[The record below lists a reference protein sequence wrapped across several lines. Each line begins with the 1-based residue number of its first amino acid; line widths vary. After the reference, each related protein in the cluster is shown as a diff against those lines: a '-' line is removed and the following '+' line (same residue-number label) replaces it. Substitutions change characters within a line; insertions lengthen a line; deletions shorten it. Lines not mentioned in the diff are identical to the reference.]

1 MTNSVKSSNAEVRT
15 TVIFSLPF
23 LMTRGLLW
31 FPLLAVFIGLAWA
44 GWNEYQ
50 KLEVYQGWAAQFD
63 RAKFDIYS
71 VLGQKGDDLT
81 WGKPT
86 RKGILNIQTFS
97 RQQVQSIDLMAD
109 NEAADLESPPAKAR
123 KVAIAFHLSTVEK
136 PVEIPFTDLDL
147 AVQWGTFLQ
156 QEWLRSQKR
165 DVPSDIPS

>member
-1 MTNSVKSSNAEVRT
+1 M
-15 TVIFSLPF
+15 LH
-23 LMTRGLLW
+23 GLLW

-50 KLEVYQGWAAQFD
+50 KLEVYRGWAEQFD

-86 RKGILNIQTFS
+86 RKGILDSQTFS
-97 RQQVQSIDLMAD
+97 RQQVQSIHLVAD
-109 NEAADLESPPAKAR
+109 HQTTELESPPAKAR
-123 KVAIAFHLSTVEK
+123 KVAIAFHLLNAEK

-147 AVQWGTFLQ
+147 AVQWGKFLQ
-156 QEWLRSQKR
+156 QEWLRSQER
-165 DVPSDIPS
+165 DVPSDIPL